1 MSWIISNALMR
12 DYENSL
18 CLPEQAAESLEES
31 SLDGEQSAP
40 SNGNPTPLA
49 FLPPDKMT
57 AFSRLSRSGTTF
69 APLTEGLGED
79 VLTWFL
85 AGFPART
92 SVAPEM
98 ARESTA
104 SEAASGLKCL
114 GSLARWDRDT
124 SLWRTHQF
132 SLLGDLEPFSE
143 TWPRW
148 GMMRGGECWE
158 LLMPVRLTSENES
171 GLWATPTASTG
182 RPEPEGKTGKKLV
195 TQVAMWPTPQAH
207 KTTRS
212 GEIVNAD
219 GTPWNGITKPHSKTS
234 GRPITTALADAV
246 ALWPT
251 PRSQD
256 AKHGSC
262 TDYELSRDKGKDL
275 LHVAVE
281 RAKVDGKECHLPVT
295 STDTTKKPENLAT
308 LALSADSTIATI
320 ANAQD
325 QPKRASNT
333 SKLTASSTA
342 EVWPTPKA
350 RDWKDGTSKGPEGWT
365 GDLGKAVNPSKDGGS
380 LNPTWVE
387 WLMGWPLGWT
397 DLKPLETAR
406 FQAWLRS
413 HGKY

>member
-148 GMMRGGECWE
+148 GMMRGGECLE
-158 LLMPVRLTSENES
+158 LATLERPTSEKES
-171 GLWATPTASTG
+171 GLWATPTASTDG
-182 RPEPEGKTGKKLV
+182 PEPEGKTGRKLV

-281 RAKVDGKECHLPVT
+281 RMRT
-295 STDTTKKPENLAT
+295 
-308 LALSADSTIATI
+308 
-320 ANAQD
+320 
-325 QPKRASNT
+325 
-333 SKLTASSTA
+333 
-342 EVWPTPKA
+342 WPTPVASMTKENQNP
-350 RDWKDGTSKGPEGWT
+350 RTPGTKGSQTTLAIE
-365 GDLGKAVNPSKDGGS
+365 AGGS

-406 FQAWLRS
+406 FRQWCAS